1 MRLGAAWGIAR
12 RDLSARFSGLRLLLV
27 CLFLGV
33 GALAAIGSLTGAI
46 RNQLQAEGRT
56 ILGGDLEV
64 EVWQRLLTDDEKAF
78 IGQYGTLSEGLRL
91 QGMASTP
98 EAAAPVELK
107 AVDVKWPLV
116 GSLVLAS
123 GEQVGAPP
131 PDTAWLAPGAAERL
145 GVKIGDSFTLGTR
158 TVRVGGIIAEEPDRL
173 SEGFQLGQTVIV
185 PLDLPEAAG
194 LVAPGSMY
202 QSKTRV
208 AFNSAYDG
216 EGVEAAIAQK
226 FPGRGYDFRTADR
239 AAPGAD
245 RFVSRLGEFLTLV
258 GLAALVIAGIGI
270 GLGVNSYLEARRRA
284 IATLKILG
292 ATSRDIVTIYG
303 LQIGAAALVGS
314 AAGLLAGFAVTPLLA
329 SALGDLLPVET
340 GLVFDPLAL
349 ARALAFGLLVALVF
363 AAPPLLRARDF
374 PAMALMRARVSPLAR
389 AWKTY
394 ALPVGLGLAGIV
406 ALTLIGSPTPLQSAL
421 FLGGAA
427 VLLALL
433 WLLGLAIRH
442 AAARAPRPSDPIL
455 RAGLAN
461 LHRPGAATGSLVTAL
476 GFGLSAFVLL
486 AAVQTSLAGNI
497 ARSVPERAPDYFV
510 LDVPKAGLARFRQTI
525 EQFAPGSE
533 VTAVPTLRGAVIAY
547 GPEDNQTRVED
558 LKELPEGAWALRGE
572 RGLTYSSTLPEG
584 NAVTAGKFWA
594 ADHKGEPEVSVDEEL
609 ANAIG
614 LKIGDTITVS
624 LLGVE
629 RTARVTSFRRIDW
642 ESLGFNNVF
651 VFSPNA
657 LEDAPH
663 NFAATIDLPEG
674 KSGSGLLRLLIDA
687 FPSASVIEVGPILTE
702 ARAILDQVAL
712 AILAAAAVAVLA
724 GLAVLLGAIAAAR
737 AARTYDTVVLRVLGA
752 SRRQLLGLLLAEFGL
767 LAAVL
772 AGVALAL
779 GTGLAWLVITQ
790 MFDFDWLPDWPRI
803 IMVLGAGLVLVL
815 GFASGASLPLLRA
828 RPAQS
833 LRTL

>member
-1 MRLGAAWGIAR
+1 MQLSAAWGIAR
-12 RDLSARFSGLRLLLV
+12 RDLSARFAGLRLLLV

-46 RNQLQAEGRT
+46 RSQLEAEGRT
-56 ILGGDLEV
+56 ILGGDFEV
-64 EVWQRLLTDDEKAF
+64 EVWQRLLNDEEKAF

-98 EAAAPVELK
+98 EAASPVELK
-107 AVDVKWPLV
+107 AVDWLWPLV
-116 GSLVLAS
+116 GTLTLED
-123 GEQVGAPP
+123 GKQVGAPP
-131 PDTAWLAPGAAERL
+131 PDTAWIAPGAAERL
-145 GVKIGDSFTLGTR
+145 GVKVGDRFTLGTR
-158 TVRVGGIIAEEPDRL
+158 QVRVGGIIADEPDRL

-185 PLDLPEAAG
+185 PIELPAEAG

-202 QSKTRV
+202 QSKTRI
-208 AFNSAYDG
+208 AFNAAYDA
-216 EGVEAAIAQK
+216 EGVEKAIEEE
-226 FPGRGYDFRTADR
+226 FPGRGYDFRSAER
-239 AAPGAD
+239 ASPGAE

-292 ATSRDIVTIYG
+292 ATSRDIVTIYA
-303 LQIGAAALVGS
+303 LQIGAAALVG
-314 AAGLLAGFAVTPLLA
+314 AGAGLIAGFAVTPLLA
-329 SALGDLLPVET
+329 SAIGDLLPVES
-340 GLVFDPLAL
+340 GIVFDPWAL
-349 ARALAFGLLVALVF
+349 LRALGFGLLVALVF

-374 PAMALMRARVSPLAR
+374 PAMALMRSRETGLARV
-389 AWKTY
+389 WKTY

-406 ALTLIGSPTPLQSAL
+406 ALALIGSDQPLQSSL
-421 FLGGAA
+421 FLAGAA
-427 VLLALL
+427 VLLGLL
-433 WLLGLAIRH
+433 WLLGKAIRQ
-442 AAARAPRPSDPIL
+442 AAKKAPRPSDPIL

-476 GFGLSAFVLL
+476 GFGLAAFVLL

-510 LDVPKAGLARFRQTI
+510 LDVPKAGLDRFRQTI
-525 EQFAPGSE
+525 EDFAPGSQI
-533 VTAVPTLRGAVIAY
+533 TAVPTLRGAVLAY
-547 GPEDNQTRVED
+547 GPQDNQTVVAEME
-558 LKELPEGAWALRGE
+558 ELPEGAWALRGE
-572 RGLTYSSTLPEG
+572 RGLTYAAELPEG
-584 NAVTAGKFWA
+584 NSVTAGEFWPA
-594 ADHKGEPEVSVDEEL
+594 AGPAQPEVSVDEEL
-609 ANAIG
+609 AQAIG
-614 LKIGDTITVS
+614 LQLGDTITVS

-629 RTARVTSFRRIDW
+629 RTAQVTSLRRIDW

-674 KSGSGLLRLLIDA
+674 SNPSGLLRLLIDA

-752 SRRQLLGLLLAEFGL
+752 SRRQLMGLLLAEFGL
-767 LAAVL
+767 LSLVL

-803 IMVLGAGLVLVL
+803 LMVLGAGLVLVL
-815 GFASGASLPLLRA
+815 GFAVAASLPLLRA